1 VRPCR
6 DINSSCNCLIYW
18 ATVVPRHLA
27 PTPPTPWTVRG
38 EAKATGLSSAWV
50 LTLVVILT
58 EPKAAALES
67 SLVTRL
73 TEALSDPDNSPG
85 QLT

>member
-1 VRPCR
+1 M
-6 DINSSCNCLIYW
+6 
-18 ATVVPRHLA
+18 
-27 PTPPTPWTVRG
+27 RG

>member
-1 VRPCR
+1 MLDLLGDSSSASPRP
-6 DINSSCNCLIYW
+6 Y
-18 ATVVPRHLA
+18 
-27 PTPPTPWTVRG
+27 PTHSLEGW